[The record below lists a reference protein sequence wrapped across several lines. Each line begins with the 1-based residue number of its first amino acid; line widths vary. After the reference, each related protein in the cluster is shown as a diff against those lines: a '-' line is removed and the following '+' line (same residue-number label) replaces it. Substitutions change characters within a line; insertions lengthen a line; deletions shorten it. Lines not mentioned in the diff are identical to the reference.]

1 MHALRTHSVAIAAVI
16 VVSLHGPAAL
26 AGEPVRSVEIVE
38 ASAFLEEYRVASEAQ
53 NVEFYDLYSDRAD
66 VHARVQDREQGIAFQ
81 GRAFKTWGREL
92 LKEGKTG
99 LDGSI
104 FREATVEQRGSRLL
118 IRAKRY
124 STTRCYWDPTYQV
137 GIEREGATYRIVD
150 ERLTTNPTAHCLA
163 AHISTGA
170 AQPSPDAVSEATSG
184 ISDTSA
190 RKTDS
195 LGPEWRS
202 LSEQELADKSMRL
215 AQQLAAARAS
225 LPGPDP
231 ATSPS
236 VMASATPPRVSL
248 SRPAAAEQGDVANA
262 LRITPQAKQ

>member
-1 MHALRTHSVAIAAVI
+1 MMHAARTGSVAITAAIFLSV
-16 VVSLHGPAAL
+16 HMPAAS
-26 AGEPVRSVEIVE
+26 AAEQVHSVEIVE

-53 NVEFYDLYSDRAD
+53 NPQFYDLYSDRAV
-66 VHARVQDREQGIAFQ
+66 VHARAQDREQGIAFQ

-104 FREATVEQRGSRLL
+104 FREATVEQRGSRLI

-124 STTRCYWDPTYQV
+124 STTRCYWDSTYQV
-137 GIEREGATYRIVD
+137 GIEREGAIYRIVD
-150 ERLTTNPTAHCLA
+150 ERLTTNPPARCLS

-170 AQPSPDAVSEATSG
+170 AQPPPDAVSEATSG
-184 ISDTSA
+184 MSETSS
-190 RKTDS
+190 RTTYS
-195 LGPEWRS
+195 LGPEWRP
-202 LSEQELADKSMRL
+202 LSEQELAEKSMRL

-236 VMASATPPRVSL
+236 VIASATPPRVSL

-262 LRITPQAKQ
+262 LLITPED